1 MPCPKC
7 KFPNPISVTVCVQ
20 CKSSLASPAGPA
32 APAAAPPQQQEP
44 GGRPPRVEVAPSPRI
59 VRFGRG
65 MDEGRPPQPAPPQ
78 PTPADGVLRTAGQP
92 APSERVTRGPG
103 ASGAAGQPTPSER
116 VARGGPPQGP
126 APGSPA
132 ARTTSAWPPRGSQP
146 PAGPAAPAPPPPPR
160 PTQAAPPPRPPRPTA
175 SLDKAAQAEPLPWER
190 TQPIR
195 KADIAARAAAAA
207 SPPQSQ
213 VKPVD
218 PQDERIVL
226 WLECAPLAPV
236 PVGPEP
242 SLSIGRG
249 AECDFVLAHTSVSR
263 THAVIRVTGRE
274 VLLEDRSSYGTYV
287 NGTRRM
293 ASTLSPGD
301 VLTIGPYELHVRGR
315 DEAVGAPGDPA
326 TTTKPLQL
334 GLENMAT
341 GDALSGRLERQP
353 LAEVL
358 QSLEFNQKTGTLE
371 VHCDDGAG
379 VLVVYEGQPMF
390 ATFADQVDASAVYA
404 MLRQKKGYFS
414 FRNKV
419 EAGERTLNG
428 TITGLLLEASR
439 RQDER

>member
-1 MPCPKC
+1 MSQPPQRPDPQRASRRTLPCPKC
-7 KFPNPISVTVCVQ
+7 KFPNPGTATVCMQ
-20 CKSSLASPAGPA
+20 CKQALPSI
-32 APAAAPPQQQEP
+32 APAAAAPPPPPAQP
-44 GGRPPRVEVAPSPRI
+44 TDGRPQRVEVAPSPRI

-65 MDEGRPPQPAPPQ
+65 MDEAHPAAPGQ
-78 PTPADGVLRTAGQP
+78 PTPAEGVPRGP
-92 APSERVTRGPG
+92 AQSGPAARGPVQSGPAQRGPAGPG
-103 ASGAAGQPTPSER
+103 ASGPASRPT
-116 VARGGPPQGP
+116 G
-126 APGSPA
+126 
-132 ARTTSAWPPRGSQP
+132 AWPPKGD
-146 PAGPAAPAPPPPPR
+146 AAPGGPPPPPR
-160 PTQAAPPPRPPRPTA
+160 PTQPAAPRPTA
-175 SLDKAAQAEPLPWER
+175 SFAPAVPASEPAPWER

-195 KADIAARAAAAA
+195 KADVRAHAAASVT

-218 PQDERIVL
+218 PDDDRIVL

-236 PVGPEP
+236 PVGPHP

-315 DEAVGAPGDPA
+315 DEARGAPGDPA

-334 GLENMAT
+334 GLENLAT
-341 GDALSGRLERQP
+341 GDALSGRLEKQP

-371 VHCDDGAG
+371 IHCDGGAG
-379 VLVVYEGQPMF
+379 VLVVYEGTPMF
-390 ATFADQVDASAVYA
+390 ATFADLADDEAVYT
-404 MLRQKKGYFS
+404 MLRQRKGYFS

-419 EAGERTLNG
+419 EAGERSLNK